1 LTLAEPIEVTLA
13 VVEALER
20 LGLRYLVGGSMASSV
35 HGVPRATQD
44 IDLLVELPG
53 RSVDGLVSALEGA
66 FYVDRD
72 MILDAVRRAASFN
85 VVHLRTMYKVDV
97 FVADRSELVQGEL
110 ERRQVVEVGDPP
122 QPIFVASPEDI
133 VLQKLLWYR
142 AGGEVS
148 DRQWR
153 DLLGV
158 MDVQGPRLD
167 LAFLRE
173 WADRIGVT
181 ALLTRAFE
189 EAGRGSR

>member
-13 VVEALER
+13 VVGALER

-133 VLQKLLWYR
+133 VLQKLFWYR
-142 AGGEVS
+142 AGVEVS

-158 MDVQGPRLD
+158 MEVQGPRLD

>member
-1 LTLAEPIEVTLA
+1 MTLAEPIEVTLA
-13 VVEALER
+13 VVGALER

-158 MDVQGPRLD
+158 MEVQGPRLD

>member
-1 LTLAEPIEVTLA
+1 MTLAEPIEVTLA
-13 VVEALER
+13 VVGALER

-133 VLQKLLWYR
+133 VLQKLFWYR
-142 AGGEVS
+142 AGVEVS

-158 MDVQGPRLD
+158 MEVQGPRLD

>member
-1 LTLAEPIEVTLA
+1 MTLAEPIEVTLA